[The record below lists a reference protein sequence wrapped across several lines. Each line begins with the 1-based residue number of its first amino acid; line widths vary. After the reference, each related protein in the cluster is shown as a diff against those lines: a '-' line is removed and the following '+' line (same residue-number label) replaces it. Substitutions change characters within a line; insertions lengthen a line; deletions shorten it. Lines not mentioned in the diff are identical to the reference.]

1 LMHARPYAVA
11 TRGKIIVIEGTDKAG
26 KTSQSRM
33 LAETLKVSGK
43 VCVILDFPDY
53 TTPIG
58 MEIKAFLEGK
68 RDYLPEVKHLL
79 FSANRWEKKKEIE
92 SMLENGTIIVM
103 NRYWQS
109 NLVYGVANGMDINWL
124 LRLDKGLPK
133 EDIVLVILVNPN
145 ISAKRA
151 EMQDAFESDPQLA
164 AKAYKNYLKFAK
176 QYRWKVIDGSKS
188 KEQVHQE
195 ITKIIRKEL
204 KV

>member
-1 LMHARPYAVA
+1 MHSRPYAVT

-26 KTSQSRM
+26 KGSQSRM
-33 LAETLKVSGK
+33 LAETLKASGK

-53 TTPIG
+53 TTSIG

-109 NLVYGVANGMDINWL
+109 NLVYGVANGMGTKWL
-124 LRLDKGLPK
+124 LGLDKGLPK
-133 EDIVLVILVNPN
+133 EDIVLVILVNPS

-151 EMQDAFESDPQLA
+151 ETQDMFESDPQLA
-164 AKAYKNYLKFAK
+164 AKAYRNYLKFAK
-176 QYRWKVIDGSKS
+176 QYRWRVVDGSKS
-188 KEQVHQE
+188 KEQVHHE
-195 ITKIIRKEL
+195 VTKIIRKEL

>member
-1 LMHARPYAVA
+1 MHARPYAVA

-133 EDIVLVILVNPN
+133 GDIVLVILVNPS

>member
-1 LMHARPYAVA
+1 M
-11 TRGKIIVIEGTDKAG
+11 TTKGKIIVIEGTDKAG

-58 MEIKAFLEGK
+58 IEIKAFLEGK
-68 RDYLPEVKHLL
+68 RDYPPEVKHLL

-103 NRYWQS
+103 NRYWES
-109 NLVYGVANGMDINWL
+109 NLVYGVANGMDVNWL

-133 EDIVLVILVNPN
+133 ENIVLVILVNPS

-151 EMQDAFESDPQLA
+151 EMQDAFESDPRLA
-164 AKAYKNYLKFAK
+164 AKAHENYLKFAK
-176 QYRWKVIDGSKS
+176 QFRWRIIDGSKS

-195 ITKIIRKEL
+195 IMKIIRKEL

>member
-1 LMHARPYAVA
+1 MA

-53 TTPIG
+53 MTPIG

-133 EDIVLVILVNPN
+133 EDIVLMILVNPN

>member
-1 LMHARPYAVA
+1 VA
-11 TRGKIIVIEGTDKAG
+11 TKGKIIVIEGTDKAG

-33 LAETLKVSGK
+33 LAETLKASGK

-53 TTPIG
+53 ATPIG
-58 MEIKAFLEGK
+58 IEIKAFLEGK
-68 RDYLPEVKHLL
+68 RDYPPEVKHLL

-103 NRYWQS
+103 NRYWES
-109 NLVYGVANGMDINWL
+109 NLVYGVANGMDVNWL

-133 EDIVLVILVNPN
+133 EDLVLVLLVNPS

-151 EMQDAFESDPQLA
+151 EIQDAFESDPQLA

-176 QYRWKVIDGSKS
+176 QFKWKIIDGSKS
-188 KEQVHQE
+188 KELVHQE
-195 ITKIIRKEL
+195 IMKIIGKEL

>member
-1 LMHARPYAVA
+1 MHARPYAVA

-68 RDYLPEVKHLL
+68 RDYLQEVKHLL
-79 FSANRWEKKKEIE
+79 FSSNRWEKKKEIE

-133 EDIVLVILVNPN
+133 EDIVLVMLVNPN

-151 EMQDAFESDPQLA
+151 EMQDTFESDPQLA

>member
-1 LMHARPYAVA
+1 VA
-11 TRGKIIVIEGTDKAG
+11 TKGKVIVIEGTDKAG

-58 MEIKAFLEGK
+58 IEIKAFLDGK
-68 RDYLPEVKHLL
+68 RDYPPEVKHLL

-103 NRYWQS
+103 NRYWES
-109 NLVYGVANGMDINWL
+109 NLVYGVANDIDANWL

-133 EDIVLVILVNPN
+133 ENIILVILVNPS

-151 EMQDAFESDPQLA
+151 ELQDAFESNPQLA
-164 AKAYKNYLKFAK
+164 AKAYENYLKFAK
-176 QYRWKVIDGSKS
+176 QFKWRIIDGSNS

-195 ITKIIRKEL
+195 IMKIIRKEL

>member
-1 LMHARPYAVA
+1 MHARPYAVA

-195 ITKIIRKEL
+195 VTKIIRKEL

>member
-1 LMHARPYAVA
+1 MHPRPYAVA

-92 SMLENGTIIVM
+92 SLLENGTIIVM

-133 EDIVLVILVNPN
+133 EDIVLVILVNPS

>member
-1 LMHARPYAVA
+1 VA
-11 TRGKIIVIEGTDKAG
+11 TKGKIIVIEGTDKAG

-58 MEIKAFLEGK
+58 IEIKAFLEGK
-68 RDYLPEVKHLL
+68 RDYPPEVKHLL

-103 NRYWQS
+103 NRYWES
-109 NLVYGVANGMDINWL
+109 NLVYGVANGMDVNWI

-133 EDIVLVILVNPN
+133 ENIVLVILVNPS

-164 AKAYKNYLKFAK
+164 AKAYENYLKFAK
-176 QYRWKVIDGSKS
+176 QFRWRIIDGSKS

-195 ITKIIRKEL
+195 IMKIIRKEL

>member
-1 LMHARPYAVA
+1 VA

>member
-1 LMHARPYAVA
+1 MHSRAYAVA

-26 KTSQSRM
+26 KSSQSRM
-33 LAETLKVSGK
+33 LAEALKVSGK

-68 RDYLPEVKHLL
+68 RDYLSEVKHLL

-109 NLVYGVANGMDINWL
+109 NLVYGAANGMDINWL

-133 EDIVLVILVNPN
+133 EDITLVILVNPS
-145 ISAKRA
+145 ISSKRA
-151 EMQDAFESDPQLA
+151 EMQDAFESDTQLA
-164 AKAYKNYLKFAK
+164 ASAYKNYLKFAK

-195 ITKIIRKEL
+195 IMKIVRKEL

>member
-1 LMHARPYAVA
+1 LVA
-11 TRGKIIVIEGTDKAG
+11 RGKIIVIEGTDKAG

-33 LAETLKVSGK
+33 LAETLKASGK

-68 RDYLPEVKHLL
+68 RDYLSEVKHLL

-109 NLVYGVANGMDINWL
+109 NLVYGVANGMDTNWL

-133 EDIVLVILVNPN
+133 EDIVLVILVNPS
-145 ISAKRA
+145 ISANRA
-151 EMQDAFESDPQLA
+151 EIQDMFESDSQLA

-176 QYRWKVIDGSKS
+176 QYRWKVVDGSKS

-195 ITKIIRKEL
+195 ITKMIRKEL

>member
-1 LMHARPYAVA
+1 VA
-11 TRGKIIVIEGTDKAG
+11 TKGKIIVIEGTDKAG

-33 LAETLKVSGK
+33 LAESLKASGK

-53 TTPIG
+53 ATPIG
-58 MEIKAFLEGK
+58 IEIKAFLEGK
-68 RDYLPEVKHLL
+68 RDYPPEVKHLL

-103 NRYWQS
+103 NRYWES
-109 NLVYGVANGMDINWL
+109 NLVYGVANGIDVNWL

-133 EDIVLVILVNPN
+133 EDLVLVLLVNTS

-151 EMQDAFESDPQLA
+151 ETQDAFESDPQLA

-176 QYRWKVIDGSKS
+176 QFKWKIIDGSKS
-188 KEQVHQE
+188 KELVHQE
-195 ITKIIRKEL
+195 IMKIIGKEL

>member
-1 LMHARPYAVA
+1 
-11 TRGKIIVIEGTDKAG
+11 
-26 KTSQSRM
+26 M

-109 NLVYGVANGMDINWL
+109 NLVYGVANGIETNWL

-133 EDIVLVILVNPN
+133 EDIVLVILVNPS

-151 EMQDAFESDPQLA
+151 EIQDTFESDPQLA

-176 QYRWKVIDGSKS
+176 QYRWKVLDGSKS

>member
-1 LMHARPYAVA
+1 M
-11 TRGKIIVIEGTDKAG
+11 IIVIEGTDKAG
-26 KTSQSRM
+26 KGSQSRM
-33 LAETLKVSGK
+33 LAGTLKASGK
-43 VCVILDFPDY
+43 ICVILDFPDY

-68 RDYLPEVKHLL
+68 RDYPSEVKHLL

-92 SMLENGTIIVM
+92 SMLENGTIIIM

-124 LRLDKGLPK
+124 LLLDKGLPK
-133 EDIVLVILVNPN
+133 EDVVLLILVNPS

-151 EMQDAFESDPQLA
+151 EIQDTFESDALLA
-164 AKAYKNYLKFAK
+164 TNAHKNYLKFAK
-176 QYRWKVIDGSKS
+176 QYQWKVIDGSKS

-195 ITKIIRKEL
+195 IMKIIRKEL

>member
-1 LMHARPYAVA
+1 MHARPYAVA

-195 ITKIIRKEL
+195 ITKIMRKEL

>member
-1 LMHARPYAVA
+1 MHARPYAVA
-11 TRGKIIVIEGTDKAG
+11 TRGKIIVIEGIDKAG

-133 EDIVLVILVNPN
+133 EDIVLMILVNPN

>member
-1 LMHARPYAVA
+1 MHARPYAVA

-33 LAETLKVSGK
+33 LAESLKVSGK

-109 NLVYGVANGMDINWL
+109 NVVYGVANGMDINWL

-133 EDIVLVILVNPN
+133 EDIVLVILVNPS
-145 ISAKRA
+145 ISAKRS

>member
-1 LMHARPYAVA
+1 VA
-11 TRGKIIVIEGTDKAG
+11 TKGKIIVIEGTDKAG

-33 LAETLKVSGK
+33 LAETLKASGK

-53 TTPIG
+53 ATPIG
-58 MEIKAFLEGK
+58 IEITAFLEGK
-68 RDYLPEVKHLL
+68 RDYPPEVKHLL

-103 NRYWQS
+103 NRYWES
-109 NLVYGVANGMDINWL
+109 NLVYGVANGIDVNWL

-133 EDIVLVILVNPN
+133 EDLVLVLLVNTS

-151 EMQDAFESDPQLA
+151 ETQDAFESDPQLA

-176 QYRWKVIDGSKS
+176 EFKWKIIDGSKS
-188 KEQVHQE
+188 KELVHQE
-195 ITKIIRKEL
+195 IMKIIGKEL

>member
-1 LMHARPYAVA
+1 MA
-11 TRGKIIVIEGTDKAG
+11 TKGKIIVIEGTDKAG
-26 KTSQSRM
+26 KTSQSRL

-58 MEIKAFLEGK
+58 VEIKAFLEGK
-68 RDYLPEVKHLL
+68 RDYPPEVKHLL

-92 SMLENGTIIVM
+92 SMFENGTIIVM

-109 NLVYGVANGMDINWL
+109 NLVYGVANGMDVNWL

-133 EDIVLVILVNPN
+133 ENIVFVILVNPS

-164 AKAYKNYLKFAK
+164 AKAYENYLKFAK
-176 QYRWKVIDGSKS
+176 QFRWRIIDGSKS

-195 ITKIIRKEL
+195 IMKIIRKEL

>member
-1 LMHARPYAVA
+1 
-11 TRGKIIVIEGTDKAG
+11 
-26 KTSQSRM
+26 
-33 LAETLKVSGK
+33 
-43 VCVILDFPDY
+43 
-53 TTPIG
+53 

-68 RDYLPEVKHLL
+68 RDYPPEVKHLL

-103 NRYWQS
+103 NRYWES
-109 NLVYGVANGMDINWL
+109 NLVYGVANGIDVNWL

-133 EDIVLVILVNPN
+133 EDLVLMLLVNPS

-151 EMQDAFESDPQLA
+151 EIQDAFESDPQLA

-176 QYRWKVIDGSKS
+176 QFKWKIIDGSKS
-188 KEQVHQE
+188 KELVHQE
-195 ITKIIRKEL
+195 IMKIIGKEL

>member
-1 LMHARPYAVA
+1 MHARPYAVA

-195 ITKIIRKEL
+195 ITKMMRKEL

>member
-1 LMHARPYAVA
+1 MHARPYAVT

-109 NLVYGVANGMDINWL
+109 NLVYGMANGMDINWL

-133 EDIVLVILVNPN
+133 EDIVLVILVNPS